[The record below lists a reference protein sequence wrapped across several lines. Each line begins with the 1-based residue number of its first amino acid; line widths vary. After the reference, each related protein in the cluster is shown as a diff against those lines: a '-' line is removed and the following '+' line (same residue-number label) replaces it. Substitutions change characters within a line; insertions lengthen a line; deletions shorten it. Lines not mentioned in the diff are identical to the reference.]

1 MKIAPLRWHETKHF
15 ARLRNQIDTETKHL
29 VARGGERKEDGLR
42 VLARILMNR
51 RLITLVARDN
61 DEMIGYVSV
70 VFAKFKKLKGNSYLT
85 ISVRASHRGKGVGS
99 LLMQAAEELARERGA
114 RRMELEVFSQNPAV
128 NLYKRLGYEEEGRKR
143 KAVEDNGE
151 FDDIIFMAKFL

>member
-29 VARGGERKEDGLR
+29 VARGGERKDDGLR

-61 DEMIGYVSV
+61 NEMIGYVSV
-70 VFAKFKKLKGNSYLT
+70 VFAKFKKLRGNSYLT
-85 ISVRASHRGKGVGS
+85 ISVRASHRGQGVGS
-99 LLMQAAEELARERGA
+99 KLMEAAEQLARERGA

>member
-51 RLITLVARDN
+51 RLTTLVARDN
-61 DEMIGYVSV
+61 EEMIGYVSV

-85 ISVRASHRGKGVGS
+85 ISVRASHRGQGVGT
-99 LLMQAAEELARERGA
+99 LLMQAAEELAKERGV

>member
-85 ISVRASHRGKGVGS
+85 ISVRASHRGQGVGS
-99 LLMQAAEELARERGA
+99 LLMQAAEELAKEKGA

-128 NLYKRLGYEEEGRKR
+128 NLYRRLGYEEEGRKR